1 MFTVPQAVLAV
12 HDLGFAGVQLQPQ
25 LRQPR
30 GERLPDLPGLALG
43 HAMHHRVVVTLEFH
57 RRELPLQ
64 EYIER
69 VMQEQIRQYWR
80 YRRTL

>member
-1 MFTVPQAVLAV
+1 M
-12 HDLGFAGVQLQPQ
+12 QLQPQ

-43 HAMHHRVVVTLEFH
+43 HTVHHRVVGVTLEFR

-64 EYIER
+64 EHIER

-80 YRRTL
+80 YRRSLRGSFIPFLQGAAG